1 MTDVRWF
8 SATPLRSTRA
18 RIKGLRPPKPATQVW
33 PLRGISNNTSLTSN
47 TSVMVS
53 ALTVDV

>member
-1 MTDVRWF
+1 MTDVPWL

-18 RIKGLRPPKPATQVW
+18 RINAFSTARLAIQVL

-47 TSVMVS
+47 TNAMVS